1 MRVFLVC
8 SVPGQ
13 VDVLAWRSKT
23 SRVHAQIKD
32 FCAILSGLVVAQ
44 DYKRGQQ
51 LVADKDFDQN
61 ADFFQVCVVHMGQ
74 RVKWS
79 VLVCGGCH
87 TLVCLC
93 EAQDTACVIDDLT
106 LVLLVCVHA
115 CCYRM
120 CLRLAGGTRS

>member
-1 MRVFLVC
+1 VL
-8 SVPGQ
+8 Q

-61 ADFFQVCVVHMGQ
+61 ADFFQVCH
-74 RVKWS
+74 S
-79 VLVCGGCH
+79 VAVFLGGGDPGRQ
-87 TLVCLC
+87 TWAVS
-93 EAQDTACVIDDLT
+93 
-106 LVLLVCVHA
+106 VCVCFLGGRGGA
-115 CCYRM
+115 GS
-120 CLRLAGGTRS
+120 RL

>member
-1 MRVFLVC
+1 MSAAIGVLARHGKSSRVPTQAWLLVAC
-8 SVPGQ
+8 MLTNILPVVLKRCRVCVCVSQ

-61 ADFFQVCVVHMGQ
+61 ADFFQV
-74 RVKWS
+74 RLS
-79 VLVCGGCH
+79 RYLGC
-87 TLVCLC
+87 
-93 EAQDTACVIDDLT
+93 
-106 LVLLVCVHA
+106 
-115 CCYRM
+115 M
-120 CLRLAGGTRS
+120 SG

>member
-1 MRVFLVC
+1 V
-8 SVPGQ
+8 Q

-61 ADFFQVCVVHMGQ
+61 ADFFQVRCYDLRGSAGCSRHTVACALPYSL
-74 RVKWS
+74 VKTQTS
-79 VLVCGGCH
+79 S
-87 TLVCLC
+87 
-93 EAQDTACVIDDLT
+93 
-106 LVLLVCVHA
+106 
-115 CCYRM
+115 R
-120 CLRLAGGTRS
+120 

>member
-1 MRVFLVC
+1 MCVC
-8 SVPGQ
+8 TCVPLQ

-61 ADFFQVCVVHMGQ
+61 ADFFQV
-74 RVKWS
+74 S
-79 VLVCGGCH
+79 VLCRG
-87 TLVCLC
+87 LC
-93 EAQDTACVIDDLT
+93 CVGFALFA
-106 LVLLVCVHA
+106 LMRCCCRSVLRA
-115 CCYRM
+115 
-120 CLRLAGGTRS
+120 